1 MKELKLCGNIYNED
15 FEVEIRPYITK
26 SEKSQIVEKMLEI
39 DDYFDRQLY
48 LDSAIL
54 SVCVNITE
62 KLDYDV
68 VKTSGFL
75 NVVKDYVQEDVK
87 EIYNAIKY
95 YESVDISV
103 KKTLTTLTSFIDKG
117 LNILPP
123 KEKSDEIFE
132 SLIKQGKELF
142 LKPQNKE

>member
-1 MKELKLCGNIYNED
+1 
-15 FEVEIRPYITK
+15 
-26 SEKSQIVEKMLEI
+26 MLEI

>member
-75 NVVKDYVQEDVK
+75 NVVKDYVQEDIK

-142 LKPQNKE
+142 LKSQNKE